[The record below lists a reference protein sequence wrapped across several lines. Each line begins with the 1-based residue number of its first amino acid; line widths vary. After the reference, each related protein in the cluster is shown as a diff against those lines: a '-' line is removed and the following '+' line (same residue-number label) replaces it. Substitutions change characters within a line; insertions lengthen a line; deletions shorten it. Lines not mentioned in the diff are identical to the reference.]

1 MPFIKTN
8 SVSLSGNSE
17 EVELFYKDV
26 GRGKPIILIHG
37 WPLNH
42 EMWEYQLN
50 ELPRYDV
57 RVIAYDRRG
66 FGRSSRPW
74 DGYDY
79 DTFASDLRAVID
91 TLDLNDVTLV
101 GFSMG
106 GGEVARYLAN
116 YNNDGRVVRA
126 ALVGAV
132 TPFLLKTAD
141 NPRGI
146 PKEQFDSMKKD
157 IEEDR
162 AKFLSAFGKTFYG
175 YHTFNHPVSEEFLQ
189 HNLTRCLN
197 AALYATVK
205 SMDAWSTTDFRND
218 LTKIKTPLLVIHGR
232 EDETV
237 PIEISAEETVK
248 IVPHAEYV
256 VYDDAPH
263 GLFYTHKNKFN
274 EDLLSFVGGHAIESY
289 HKYKGF

>member
-1 MPFIKTN
+1 MSFVITN

-17 EVELFYKDV
+17 EVQIFYKDV
-26 GRGKPIILIHG
+26 GRGKPIVLIHG

-50 ELPRYDV
+50 ELPKHNV

-66 FGRSSRPW
+66 FGKSSRPW

-79 DTFASDLRAVID
+79 DTFASDLKVLIG

-106 GGEVARYLAN
+106 GGEVARYLAK
-116 YNNDGRVVRA
+116 YNSDGRVTRA
-126 ALVGAV
+126 ALIGSV

-141 NPRGI
+141 NPHGI
-146 PKEQFDSMKKD
+146 PQEEFDSIKEQL
-157 IEEDR
+157 EEDR
-162 AKFLSAFGKTFYG
+162 AKFLAAFGKTFYG
-175 YHTFNHPVSEEFLQ
+175 YHTFSHPVSDEFLQ
-189 HNLTRCLN
+189 QNLTRSLN

-205 SMDAWSTTDFRND
+205 SLQAWSTTDFRND
-218 LTKIKTPLLVIHGR
+218 LTKIKIPLLVMHGR

-237 PIEISAEETVK
+237 PIGISAEETVK
-248 IVPHAEYV
+248 QVPHAEYV

-274 EDLLSFVGGHAIESY
+274 EDLLTFASGHNIDFY
-289 HKYKGF
+289 YKYKGF

>member
-1 MPFIKTN
+1 MPFITTN

-17 EVELFYKDV
+17 TVEIYYKDV
-26 GRGKPIILIHG
+26 GRGKPVILIHG

-50 ELPRYDV
+50 ELPKSNV

-66 FGRSSRPW
+66 FGKSSRPW

-79 DTFASDLRAVID
+79 DTFASDLRTLID
-91 TLDLNDVTLV
+91 ELDLNDVTLI

-106 GGEVARYLAN
+106 GGEVARYLAK
-116 YNNDGRVVRA
+116 YNMDGRVKRA
-126 ALVGAV
+126 ALIGSI
-132 TPFLLKTAD
+132 TPFLLKTD
-141 NPRGI
+141 NNPRGI
-146 PKEQFDSMKKD
+146 PQEQFDAIKD
-157 IEEDR
+157 ELEDDR

-175 YHTFNHPVSEEFLQ
+175 VHTFNQPVSNEFLQ
-189 HNLTRCLN
+189 QNLSRCLN

-205 SMDAWSTTDFRND
+205 SMQAWSTTDFRND
-218 LTKIKTPLLVIHGR
+218 LTKIKVPLLVIHGR

-237 PIEISAEETVK
+237 PIGISAEETVK
-248 IVPHAEYV
+248 QVPHAEYV

-274 EDLLSFVGGHAIESY
+274 EDLLTFIGGEKIIEFD
-289 HKYKGF
+289 YKA